1 MFSSETYS
9 IEDCRYY
16 STTSYNTNTNLNI
29 SLTGLTDFEVDFK
42 LTKSANGAIAYLQLG
57 ENNNNKYLM
66 GLVGSQYYDLRVYN
80 NGSIVWNNAK
90 SSLPNG
96 TYDTVFTMENG
107 VITWKCNNKTI
118 TTSDSSVTIDSIFNV
133 TCSSGS
139 ISNIKVKPL

>member
-1 MFSSETYS
+1 
-9 IEDCRYY
+9 
-16 STTSYNTNTNLNI
+16 
-29 SLTGLTDFEVDFK
+29 
-42 LTKSANGAIAYLQLG
+42 
-57 ENNNNKYLM
+57 M

-80 NGSIVWNNAK
+80 NGSIVWNNAQ

-118 TTSDSSVTIDSIFNV
+118 TTSDSSVTIDSIFKV

>member
-1 MFSSETYS
+1 MQETYS

-16 STTSYNTNTNLNI
+16 STTSYNTNTNPNI
-29 SLTGLTDFEVDFK
+29 SLTGLTDFELDFK
-42 LTKSANGAIAYLQLG
+42 LTKSVNGATAYLQLG
-57 ENNNNKYLM
+57 ENNNNKYMM

-80 NGSIVWNNAK
+80 NGSIVWNNAQ

>member
-80 NGSIVWNNAK
+80 NGSIVWNNAQ